1 MNIKHIVE
9 QFKTENFSEWEMVKN
24 RNTQSLWIRRDN
36 SSLKVNIRKDGDGE
50 FYVRLYNLL
59 ELGEF
64 NGINYRITITQ
75 ESIEMCTLQLAM
87 QEPDET
93 ISIVNYNNLLSE
105 DNFFQQSLVQD
116 LADLECNNISD
127 LKQLYE
133 LAVSV
138 GEEVI

>member
-50 FYVRLYNLL
+50 FYVRLYKLL

-64 NGINYRITITQ
+64 NGINYRITITP

-127 LKQLYE
+127 LKHLYE